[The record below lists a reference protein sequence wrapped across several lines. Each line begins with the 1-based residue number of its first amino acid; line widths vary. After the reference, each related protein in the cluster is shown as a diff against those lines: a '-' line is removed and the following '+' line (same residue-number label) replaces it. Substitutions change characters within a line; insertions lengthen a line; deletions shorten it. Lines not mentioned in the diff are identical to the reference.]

1 MIAKGANMKQ
11 TLLFFGAIMLAG
23 LLIGNLT
30 ADNKDSHMQ
39 VMKLRTDIGQA
50 QNKLIDA
57 LFEGPKRKLVQITL
71 RHEAIL
77 ESHSAPEPITIQCLS
92 GKGTLIVGDKR
103 ETVQLEPGVLVTI
116 EPNIVHEIKSQP
128 AVAVLL
134 TRFTE

>member
-1 MIAKGANMKQ
+1 
-11 TLLFFGAIMLAG
+11 MLAG
-23 LLIGNLT
+23 MLLIGNLM
-30 ADNKDSHMQ
+30 AGNKGGHMQ
-39 VMKLRTDIGQA
+39 VIKLRTDIGA
-50 QNKLIDA
+50 GQNKQIEV

-92 GKGTLIVGDKR
+92 GKGTLIVGDKK

-128 AVAVLL
+128 VVAVLL
-134 TRFTE
+134 TRFTEK